1 MSTIVHQHFLM
12 ASNGGHLTTLIKYPN
27 RVDPGSLKEGD
38 QVICWDDSDLAD
50 NPYIY
55 NTPILGGYYEV
66 REVAPESFG
75 LRLVGLTNPE
85 GPFPMEP
92 GFELSRFCTVE
103 DWEAAHL
110 KMVKNYPHAKV
121 KYNPLGSLHEV
132 FYATSYEVSFDDF
145 NKEDSDAIL
154 GGGTPFTSLR
164 YTFEEL
170 TLNEPLEAYTTF
182 SIVQAFGNYNLV
194 KHTHVP
200 AKHLFEDD
208 IDSTRLVVILQ
219 DVPGVSYTDHAK
231 VMLLLWLLYDRP
243 EIEDIDSHIDI
254 LDPILVDTKEQL
266 FIDDVEIEDLLDFS
280 QERTIH
286 EKVCRLLKIEL

>member
-1 MSTIVHQHFLM
+1 MSIAHQHFLM
-12 ASNGGHLTTLIKYPN
+12 TSNGGHLTTLIKYPN
-27 RVDPGSLKEGD
+27 RVNPDSLKEGD

-50 NPYIY
+50 NAYIY
-55 NTPILGGYYEV
+55 NTPTLGGYYEV

-75 LRLVGLTNPE
+75 LRLAGLTNPE

-92 GFELSRFCTVE
+92 GFELSRFCKIE
-103 DWEAAHL
+103 DWEAAPL

-145 NKEDSDAIL
+145 NKEDSEAIL

-164 YTFEEL
+164 YTFQEL
-170 TLNEPLEAYTTF
+170 TLNEQLEAYSTF
-182 SIVQAFGNYNLV
+182 RIVHAFGNYNLV

-200 AKHLFEDD
+200 TKHLFGED
-208 IDSTRLVVILQ
+208 IDSTRLVIILQ

-231 VMLLLWLLYDRP
+231 VMLLLWLLHDSP
-243 EIEDIDSHIDI
+243 KIEDIDSPVD
-254 LDPILVDTKEQL
+254 LSDPISVDTKEQL
-266 FIDDVEIEDLLDFS
+266 LIDDIEIENLLNFS
-280 QERTIH
+280 QEKTIH

>member
-1 MSTIVHQHFLM
+1 MSIAHQHFLM
-12 ASNGGHLTTLIKYPN
+12 SSNAGHLTILIKHPN
-27 RVDPGSLKEGD
+27 RVNPDSLQEGD
-38 QVICWDDSDLAD
+38 IVICWDDSDLAE

-55 NTPILGGYYEV
+55 NTPTLGGYYEV
-66 REVAPESFG
+66 REVAQESFG

-103 DWEAAHL
+103 DWETAPL

-154 GGGTPFTSLR
+154 GGGIPFTSLR

-170 TLNEPLEAYTTF
+170 TLNEPLEAHSTF
-182 SIVQAFGNYNLV
+182 RIVQAFGNYNLV
-194 KHTHVP
+194 KHTHVST
-200 AKHLFEDD
+200 KHLFGED
-208 IDSTRLVVILQ
+208 IDNTRLVIILQ

-231 VMLLLWLLYDRP
+231 VMLLLWLLHDRP
-243 EIEDIDSHIDI
+243 ELEDIDSHID
-254 LDPILVDTKEQL
+254 LSDPILVDTKEKL
-266 FIDDVEIEDLLDFS
+266 LIENKEIEDLLDFT
-280 QERTIH
+280 QEKTIR
-286 EKVCRLLKIEL
+286 EKVCRLLNIEK